1 MTDVEDEINSPSH
14 YNEGSKETID
24 FIEDGMSTDE
34 FGGYL
39 KGNILKYVC
48 RYRYKHRE
56 DPVKDLLKAH
66 WYLVKLIDFTK
77 KGSNYEK

>member
-24 FIEDGMSTDE
+24 FIEDGMST
-34 FGGYL
+34 
-39 KGNILKYVC
+39 
-48 RYRYKHRE
+48 E